1 MLIEV
6 LGPMHVFHDGTEIE
20 IPGAKPRTIIAS
32 LALHPGEVISAAD
45 LLDELW
51 GASPPRSAGNSLQGH
66 VARLRRSLAQQTNRA
81 RARDVLRTFG
91 SGYLLDI
98 DADSVDAHRFTR
110 IVQEVGSRT
119 IHQDPKH
126 AIDRLTEALRM
137 WRGPALADTGQGISC
152 QTACAHLNETRLMAR
167 DLLIEAQLAL
177 GLHREVV
184 PQLEQLLTRHP
195 LRERFCEQLM
205 LALYRSGRQADA
217 INVYYRVRER
227 LSQELGLEPGP
238 GMRNR
243 LTEILQQ
250 EPSLILAGH

>member
-6 LGPMHVFHDGTEIE
+6 LGPMRVTHEGTEIE

-32 LALHPGEVISAAD
+32 LALHPGEVISSAD

-51 GASPPRSAGNSLQGH
+51 GDNPPRSAGNSLQGH
-66 VARLRRSLAQQTNRA
+66 VARLRRSLAEQTGST
-81 RARDVLRTFG
+81 RARDLLRTSG
-91 SGYLLDI
+91 SGYLLDV
-98 DADSVDAHRFTR
+98 DADDVDALRFTR
-110 IVQEVGSRT
+110 IVQQVGSHT
-119 IHQDPKH
+119 LHEDPER
-126 AIDRLTEALRM
+126 AITLLNDALRL

-152 QTACAHLNETRLMAR
+152 QTACAHLNETKLMAK

-184 PQLEQLLTRHP
+184 PQLKQLLTRHP

-217 INVYYRVRER
+217 INVYYRVREH
-227 LSQELGLEPGP
+227 LSNDLGLEPGP
-238 GMRNR
+238 GMRSR
-243 LTEILQQ
+243 LAEILKQ
-250 EPSLILAGH
+250 EPSLILAGR